1 MRARTLVA
9 SAGVAGLLGTGAF
22 LLPAVASTN
31 APARP
36 GCGCRVVTLK
46 FISVTKDARQ
56 LSASTAAQQDTDV
69 SAAGKFVGF
78 DDLYLVFNAKTGAGA
93 GNFAFDTRG
102 GFIFGTLRV
111 SGGSGAT
118 GRITGGTGRYRNV
131 SGSLVARTLNKSGS
145 RTAVTITYR
154 HH

>member
-36 GCGCRVVTLK
+36 GCGFRVVTLK
-46 FISVTKDARQ
+46 FTSVTKDARQ
-56 LSASTAAQQDTDV
+56 LSASTAAQQDTDINSV
-69 SAAGKFVGF
+69 GKVIGF
-78 DDLYLVFNAKTGAGA
+78 DDLYLVFNPKTGAGS

-102 GFIFGTLRV
+102 GFIFGTLRL
-111 SGGSGAT
+111 SSSGAT
-118 GRITGGTGRYRNV
+118 GRITGGTGRYRDV
-131 SGSLVARTLNKSGS
+131 SGALVARTLNKAGT

>member
-36 GCGCRVVTLK
+36 GCGCRVVTLT
-46 FISVTKDARQ
+46 FTSVTKDARQ
-56 LSASTAAQQDTDV
+56 LSASTAAQQDTDIN
-69 SAAGKFVGF
+69 SAGKVIGF
-78 DDLYLVFNAKTGAGA
+78 DDLYLVFNQKTGAGS

-102 GFIFGTLRV
+102 GFIFGTLRL
-111 SGGSGAT
+111 SSSGAT
-118 GRITGGTGRYRNV
+118 GRITGGTGRYRDV
-131 SGSLVARTLNKSGS
+131 SGSLVARTRNKAGT

>member
-1 MRARTLVA
+1 MRACTLLA
-9 SAGVAGLLGTGAF
+9 TAGVAGLLGTGAF

-36 GCGCRVVTLK
+36 ACGCRVVTLK
-46 FISVTKDARQ
+46 FISVTKNARQ

-78 DDLYLVFNAKTGAGA
+78 DDLYLVFNTKTGAGS

-102 GFIFGTLRV
+102 GFIYGTLRV
-111 SGGSGAT
+111 GSSGAT
-118 GRITGGTGRYRNV
+118 GQVTGGTGRYRDV
-131 SGSLVARTLNKSGS
+131 TGSLAATTLNKAGT